1 MNAMLKK
8 LVDQGFMNEAQGL
21 YLEEAMAR
29 KESMIVSGHKGW
41 GILPL
46 FATMSAVAK
55 SSFSIKQVKGFEDLG
70 GDTQYYVIADLKDID
85 YGKLISDAMM
95 IPDTGMICLKDPDH
109 PYSIMKIFGDVK
121 KAGIDQTKVFQV
133 LEWAKEND
141 VKFLAK
147 ITRMG
152 WDENGKLVKEDFKG

>member
-1 MNAMLKK
+1 
-8 LVDQGFMNEAQGL
+8 
-21 YLEEAMAR
+21 
-29 KESMIVSGHKGW
+29 
-41 GILPL
+41 
-46 FATMSAVAK
+46 
-55 SSFSIKQVKGFEDLG
+55 
-70 GDTQYYVIADLKDID
+70 
-85 YGKLISDAMM
+85 
-95 IPDTGMICLKDPDH
+95 MICLKDPDH

-133 LEWAKEND
+133 LECAKEND